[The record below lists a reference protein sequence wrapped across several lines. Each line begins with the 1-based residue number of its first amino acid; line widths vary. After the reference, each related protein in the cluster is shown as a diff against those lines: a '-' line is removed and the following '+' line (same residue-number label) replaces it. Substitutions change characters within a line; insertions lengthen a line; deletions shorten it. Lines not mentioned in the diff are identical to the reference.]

1 MRIKKLFDGPELPR
15 ESTVDKPFA
24 WIVCLL
30 VFMTNVIL
38 FGPNYAY
45 PLLFPEIKDD
55 LEITDSDLAWLYPIT
70 LLNTLIF
77 APLFNEI
84 INRLGMRLSQTLA
97 VLLWSLA
104 MFASLLINN
113 LATLILF
120 IGIIPGFVAGIQY
133 VATTMAMVRYFD
145 KNFVLALS
153 LSSCGIGCGSFIMPP
168 VVGLLA
174 SYNSWRIVLFTLGT
188 MQLQS
193 LVTAASL
200 RNLAPKKSV
209 ELDKNDSQKEEN
221 FFQRLCFNL
230 PTLSLNFGTI
240 FHLTCIS
247 IVATFLIPLARLQGI
262 DQSGCIQIGLCMG
275 LGNCLGRIV
284 FGLILRKWPV
294 FSGTSVLWTSSLCTS
309 LMSFCLPISA
319 SNLNLMSAFAFIYG
333 VALFSPVGLTAVFSG
348 EMVRSDQSMK
358 AFSLNVLA
366 EGVGCFAAAP
376 ISTILIHLDESFFAC
391 FYYSGAALFVA
402 VLFFSL
408 PLYTVH
414 FAKNKK

>member
-1 MRIKKLFDGPELPR
+1 MNIKKFFDGPELPR
-15 ESTVDKPFA
+15 ESTVDKPFS
-24 WIVCLL
+24 WIVCFL
-30 VFMTNVIL
+30 VFMTNAIL
-38 FGPNYAY
+38 LGPGFAY

-55 LEITDSDLAWLYPIT
+55 LEITDSDLAWLYPVQ
-70 LLNTLIF
+70 LLC
-77 APLFNEI
+77 
-84 INRLGMRLSQTLA
+84 S
-97 VLLWSLA
+97 
-104 MFASLLINN
+104 
-113 LATLILF
+113 
-120 IGIIPGFVAGIQY
+120 FVAGIQY
-133 VATTMAMVRYFD
+133 VVTTMAMVRYFD

-153 LSSCGIGCGSFIMPP
+153 LSSCGIGCGSFIFPP
-168 VVGLLA
+168 IVGLLA

-230 PTLSLNFGTI
+230 PSLSLNFGTI
-240 FHLTCIS
+240 FQLTCIS

-262 DQSGCIQIGLCMG
+262 DQSGCIRIGLCMG

-284 FGLILRKWPV
+284 FGFMLKKWPV

-319 SNLNLMSAFAFIYG
+319 SNLHLMSAFAFIYG
-333 VALFSPVGLTAVFSG
+333 VALHSPNGLTVMYCS
-348 EMVRSDQSMK
+348 ELVESDQSMK
-358 AFSLNVLA
+358 AFSVNVFA
-366 EGVGCFAAAP
+366 KGIGCLAAAP
-376 ISTILIHLDESFFAC
+376 VSTLLIYLDESLSAC
-391 FYYSGAALFVA
+391 FYYTGAALFVA

-408 PLYTVH
+408 PLYT
-414 FAKNKK
+414 